1 MKLNLKTPVVELQA
15 GEVLALD
22 NVAGTSIKARCG
34 SVWITEE
41 GESKDFVIGPGE
53 SRVVKR
59 HGLTLVQA
67 LKPSWI
73 SIREHLH
80 SPQPAN

>member
-1 MKLNLKTPVVELQA
+1 MNLNLKTPVVALKE

-22 NVAGTSIKARCG
+22 DAAGTSIKARCG

-41 GESKDFVIGPGE
+41 GETKDFVIGPGE

-59 HGLTLVQA
+59 PGRTLVQA

-73 SIREHLH
+73 SIREHF
-80 SPQPAN
+80 SPPQPAN